1 MSGVCCLLEVAGTEY
16 LAPVDADS
24 CRELFSSQAVARLA
38 TIGPGGPHLVPIVF
52 AIDGDTIVT
61 AIDQKPKRTH
71 RLQRVVNIEGDAR
84 VVALVDHYDE
94 NWDRLWWVRADG
106 AASILRS
113 GREYTAAID
122 LLVSRYQ
129 QYQAARPDGPVIA
142 ISVARWSGWQAAPS
156 Q

>member
-1 MSGVCCLLEVAGTEY
+1 MPGGFRCSPAVAWCLASGVWCPLEVAGTEY

-52 AIDGDTIVT
+52 AIDAGHDR
-61 AIDQKPKRTH
+61 KPKRTH
-71 RLQRVVNIEGDAR
+71 RLQRIINIEGDAR
-84 VVALVDHYDE
+84 VVVLVDHYDQ

-113 GREYTAAID
+113 GRKHAAATD
-122 LLVSRYQ
+122 LIGRTRRTLSRE
-129 QYQAARPDGPVIA
+129 
-142 ISVARWSGWQAAPS
+142 
-156 Q
+156 